1 MIEMTGHP
9 GWPALSGAAVRVIV
23 CRSSL
28 ALGALGGERA

>member
-23 CRSSL
+23 RRSYMDL
-28 ALGALGGERA
+28 AALGGERA